1 LYIKLTTGLVVF
13 GNEEFRIP
21 LGFVDSVGEIV
32 CCVNNG
38 RVATEGDIASFC
50 FGFLLKS

>member
-1 LYIKLTTGLVVF
+1 LYTKLTTGLVVF

-21 LGFVDSVGEIV
+21 LGFVEIV